1 MWNQKSLPEEK
12 LTLLIRKI
20 RVFLQLKLL
29 KLLINQKK
37 GVKYEESCLK
47 QEKTNFNTKNISM
60 SIGNF
65 YIVYD

>member
-12 LTLLIRKI
+12 LTLLIRNI
-20 RVFLQLKLL
+20 RVFLRLKLL
-29 KLLINQKK
+29 KLLTNQKK

-47 QEKTNFNTKNISM
+47 QEKRNFNTKNISM

-65 YIVYD
+65 YMVYD